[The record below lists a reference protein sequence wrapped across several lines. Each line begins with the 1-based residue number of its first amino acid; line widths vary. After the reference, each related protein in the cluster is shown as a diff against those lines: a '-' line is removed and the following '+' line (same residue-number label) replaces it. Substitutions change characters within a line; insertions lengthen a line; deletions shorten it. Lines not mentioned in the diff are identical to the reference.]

1 MSHQC
6 FACKETFTRK
16 SNLVR
21 HSKGRC
27 NGKPVERV
35 TMNEITTTTTTTIV
49 TNRKWTINSA
59 NLKKINNSHIDC
71 QQIFVQDKKQQEIL
85 PRETQTSTKIL
96 VDPSHAD
103 IILMQMMEK
112 INQLAKNTEEY
123 KETLDQMSKKIE
135 NLENKPTTLIQDYVQ
150 NNIQNNVKFEFHI
163 NTDELDPI
171 KMFEDKLGS
180 LQASQSYIMKTIIGA
195 NKNNVLQWFVD
206 IWSDVMKAPVR
217 NLGNGELLIGIKQGV
232 YIIVNKEQIH
242 DILGR
247 IICKSFANII
257 NKPITQTNKYIDNL
271 ILQTPNFIT
280 DIEQEKIDAKK
291 DAKLK
296 SLYDPEGLLH
306 SNPIDYLIKHKNLR
320 ATAHHYKETISKF
333 PEATNQEKSMKKIT
347 S

>member
-6 FACKETFTRK
+6 FICKETFTRK
-16 SNLVR
+16 DNLNR
-21 HSKGRC
+21 HSKRHC
-27 NGKPVERV
+27 NGKSIERV
-35 TMNEITTTTTTTIV
+35 TMNETITTTTTTI
-49 TNRKWTINSA
+49 TNRKWTINST
-59 NLKKINNSHIDC
+59 NLKKINNSQTNC
-71 QQIFVQDKKQQEIL
+71 PQIFVQDKKQQEIL
-85 PRETQTSTKIL
+85 PQETQVLSEVRDDSDNSSQKDMIL
-96 VDPSHAD
+96 
-103 IILMQMMEK
+103 IEIFEK
-112 INQLAKNTEEY
+112 LS
-123 KETLDQMSKKIE
+123 QMSKKIDKIDQIEKKMEIFE
-135 NLENKPTTLIQDYVQ
+135 NRPTTLIQDYVQ

-257 NKPITQTNKYIDNL
+257 NKPITQTNKCIDDL